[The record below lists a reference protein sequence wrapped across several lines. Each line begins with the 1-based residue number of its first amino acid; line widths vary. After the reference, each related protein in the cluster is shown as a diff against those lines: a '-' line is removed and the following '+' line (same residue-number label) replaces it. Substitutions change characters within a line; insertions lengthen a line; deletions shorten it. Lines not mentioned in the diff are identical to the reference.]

1 MRTMYKARGTV
12 LVVGLATLVAAAL
25 VSGGAAVARAPRGL
39 VADMKNTSGAT
50 VGKVRFI
57 PTDDGK
63 VLVRATAAGLTP
75 GFHGFHV
82 HTTGQCDPNAQDTSG
97 AAVPFFTAGGHY
109 NPGTTTHGAHAGD
122 MPPLLVTADGTG
134 VLRFKT
140 DRFKNR
146 DLMDAD
152 GSAVIMHAGPDNLAH
167 IPATTTTGEE
177 RYHSHSE
184 TASDYTFGPDALT
197 KATGDAGARFACGVV
212 QRVNS

>member
-1 MRTMYKARGTV
+1 MRTMYKTKGAL
-12 LVVGLATLVAAAL
+12 LVAGLAALVGAAV
-25 VSGGAAVARAPRGL
+25 VSGGAAVARSPRGL
-39 VADMKNTSGAT
+39 VAEMKSATGAI

-63 VLVRATAAGLTP
+63 VLVRATGAGLTP

-82 HTTGQCDPNAQDTSG
+82 HATGQCDPNAQDTSG
-97 AAVPFFTAGGHY
+97 AVVPFFTAGGHY
-109 NPGTTTHGAHAGD
+109 NPSTTTHGAHAGD
-122 MPPLLVTADGTG
+122 MPPLLVTDDGTAI
-134 VLRFKT
+134 LRFKT

-152 GSAVIMHAGPDNLAH
+152 GSAVIMHAGPDNLGH
-167 IPATTTTGEE
+167 VPATTATGDE

-212 QRVNS
+212 ERINS